1 MCRLSKENRK
11 RLGNIMVY
19 IAQNGNKPC
28 KTKALKL
35 LYLMEERWV
44 LTAHVP
50 FTGLPFEVWQHGP
63 VEKDVFIEL
72 SNEPFMLKSY
82 IAMHNNGE
90 ITYMV
95 AVTDFDEDEFSD
107 AELRMMK
114 DVMDKYGSR
123 KASELVSMTHKK
135 GSLWYKE
142 AEEHNLIEAFK
153 SSCCNSSDVEV
164 DFTKILS
171 SCDAEFYKESLKAFK
186 TANYYGA
193 KH

>member
-95 AVTDFDEDEFSD
+95 AATDFDEDEFSD

-114 DVMDKYGSR
+114 DVIGKMMGFSAMCTRGRNNSGKR
-123 KASELVSMTHKK
+123 LWEL
-135 GSLWYKE
+135 
-142 AEEHNLIEAFK
+142 LINQITF
-153 SSCCNSSDVEV
+153 CGYNSQ
-164 DFTKILS
+164 
-171 SCDAEFYKESLKAFK
+171 
-186 TANYYGA
+186 
-193 KH
+193 

>member
-1 MCRLSKENRK
+1 M
-11 RLGNIMVY
+11 GNIMVY

-95 AVTDFDEDEFSD
+95 AATDFDEDEFSD

>member
-35 LYLMEERWV
+35 LYPMEERWV

-63 VEKDVFIEL
+63 VEKNVFIEL

-82 IAMHNNGE
+82 IAMRNNGE

-95 AVTDFDEDEFSD
+95 AATDFDEDEFSD

-114 DVMDKYGSR
+114 DVIGKMMGFSAMCTRGRNNSGKR
-123 KASELVSMTHKK
+123 
-135 GSLWYKE
+135 LWGL
-142 AEEHNLIEAFK
+142 LINQITF
-153 SSCCNSSDVEV
+153 CGYNSQ
-164 DFTKILS
+164 
-171 SCDAEFYKESLKAFK
+171 
-186 TANYYGA
+186 
-193 KH
+193 